1 MSSNYDP
8 LILKYLLGDLGIS
21 PQPAVPLPVS
31 TPAIDFS
38 RILPTVSPT
47 PSQPTLRASAARI
60 VAGLSQVDDT
70 DITDGRILPSLEA
83 IQIASG
89 RKLKAAVLYNDLK
102 GFSRLV
108 ATTPKKK
115 VLKMLHAFVSEMART
130 APDFGGEVVDCA
142 GDRIMAVFWR
152 PHKNDDR
159 QPIYDALS
167 CAFWMQTIIDRG
179 LKPILARKGLPTIS
193 CGIGIDY
200 GQIVVTRVG
209 IRNRN
214 KLVLLGDAANSA
226 AKLED
231 LAEEGQTIVSPI
243 VYANRPPFMMG
254 NGWAFEPYP
263 DRNVPAWYISR
274 CVFQNDMPHREF
286 VKRRI

>member
-1 MSSNYDP
+1 MSGSYDP

-21 PQPAVPLPVS
+21 LQPAVPPPAL
-31 TPAIDFS
+31 TPPIDLS
-38 RILPTVSPT
+38 RILPTISPA
-47 PSQPTLRASAARI
+47 PSQPTLRASSARI
-60 VAGLSQVDDT
+60 LAGLSQADDT
-70 DITDGRILPSLEA
+70 DITDGRVLPSLEA

-89 RKLKAAVLYNDLK
+89 RKLKAAILYNDLK
-102 GFSRLV
+102 GFSQLV

-115 VLKMLHAFVSEMART
+115 VLKVLHAFVSEMARI

-142 GDRIMAVFWR
+142 GDRIMAAFWR
-152 PHKNDDR
+152 PYNNDNR

-167 CAFWMQTIIDRG
+167 CAFWMQTVVDRG
-179 LKPILARKGLPTIS
+179 LKPILARKGLPDVS

-200 GQIVVTRVG
+200 GQVVVTRVG

-214 KLVLLGDAANSA
+214 KLVLLGDAANTA

-243 VYANRPPFMMG
+243 VYANRPSFMMG
-254 NGWAFEPYP
+254 NGWAFDPYP
-263 DRNVPAWYISR
+263 DLNAPAWYISR
-274 CVFQNDMPHREF
+274 CVFQADILHREL
-286 VKRRI
+286 VKRRT